1 MWHTPR
7 VDSGH
12 WSVEMTRTGQR
23 RPDGRAVASIN
34 LAAIERNVGRL
45 RALMS
50 PNTAL
55 CAVVKAD
62 GYGHGAVPVA
72 RAAKAGGASSLAVAT
87 AAEAMAL
94 RATGIGGPLVVL
106 GALTDDELAL
116 ALRADAEIV
125 VWREEFLRRIGGR
138 QARVHVKLDTGL
150 GRLGSR
156 DAETATEVA
165 RCVAT
170 SPHLRLVGA
179 MTHFATADEP
189 ASPFMAAQLERFAR
203 WVDRLRAEHPHVVA
217 HAANSAAMMQNPDS
231 HFDMV
236 RSGMAIY
243 GLNPFDREGLSDDLE
258 PALRLRSY
266 IARIETYEPGE
277 STGYGRAFI
286 ACDATRIA
294 TIPIGYADGYSR
306 ALSACSQ
313 VDIAGTLYPVAGWIS
328 MDNLT
333 VDLGQADTVREGEEV
348 LLIGPNVSVD
358 DLARWSETINY
369 EVVCRISSRVVR
381 TYHRDGVAC
390 EHGGEGAVSRPT

>member
-1 MWHTPR
+1 MMRPC
-7 VDSGH
+7 
-12 WSVEMTRTGQR
+12 QP

-50 PNTAL
+50 PNTVL

-72 RAAKAGGASSLAVAT
+72 LAAQAGGASYLAVAT

-94 RATGIGGPLVVL
+94 RTSGVGGPLVVL

-150 GRLGSR
+150 GRLGTR
-156 DAETATEVA
+156 DADAATEVA

-170 SPHLRLVGA
+170 SLNLRLVGA

-189 ASPFMAAQLERFAR
+189 ASPFMAEQLGRFAQ
-203 WVDRLRAEHPHVVA
+203 WVDRLRTIHPDVVA
-217 HAANSAAMMQNPDS
+217 HVANSAAAMQNPDS
-231 HFDMV
+231 HLDMV
-236 RSGMAIY
+236 RSGIAIY

-266 IARIETYEPGE
+266 IAKIETCEPGE
-277 STGYGRAFI
+277 SIGYGHAFI
-286 ACDATRIA
+286 AREATRIA

-306 ALSACSQ
+306 ALSDRGQ
-313 VDIAGTLYPVAGWIS
+313 VDIAGKLYPVAGWVS

-333 VDLGQADTVREGEEV
+333 VDLGQADTVRDGEEV

-358 DLARWSETINY
+358 DIARWSGTINY
-369 EVVCRISSRVVR
+369 EVVCRIGSRVVR

-390 EHGGEGAVSRPT
+390 EHETTV

>member
-1 MWHTPR
+1 
-7 VDSGH
+7 
-12 WSVEMTRTGQR
+12 MTCR

-62 GYGHGAVPVA
+62 GYGHGAAPVA
-72 RAAKAGGASSLAVAT
+72 RAAQAGGASSLAVAT

-94 RATGIGGPLVVL
+94 RAAGIGDSVVVL

-116 ALRADAEIV
+116 ALRADADIV
-125 VWREEFLRRIGGR
+125 VWRKEFLRRVGGR
-138 QARVHVKLDTGL
+138 RARVHVKLDTGL
-150 GRLGSR
+150 GRLGAR
-156 DAETATEVA
+156 DAESATEVA
-165 RCVAT
+165 RCVAR

-189 ASPFMAAQLERFAR
+189 GSPFMAEQLERFAR
-203 WVDRLRAEHPHVVA
+203 WVDRLRTEHPHVVV
-217 HAANSAAMMQNPDS
+217 HAANSAAMMQNSDS

-243 GLNPFDREGLSDDLE
+243 GLNPFDREGLSGDLE
-258 PALRLRSY
+258 PALRLSSY
-266 IARIETYEPGE
+266 IAKVETYEPGE

-286 ACDATRIA
+286 ASEVTKIA

-306 ALSACSQ
+306 ALSAHGQ

-333 VDLGQADTVREGEEV
+333 VNLGLIDSVREGAEV
-348 LLIGPNVSVD
+348 LLIGPKVSAD
-358 DLARWSETINY
+358 DIARWSETINY
-369 EVVCRISSRVVR
+369 EVVCRIGSRVVR

-390 EHGGEGAVSRPT
+390 EHGGEGGAPR